1 MDYGYTPKGATPP
14 IIEAPSQQQFSEI
27 IAKAIEVATKAG
39 NKASSSN
46 IGQQVKNGLI
56 TYSKDIQDTVDYFL
70 QNQGVVTQEQLNQLD
85 EKTKQAKLKLLEA
98 ESQNTFVRYGLYV
111 AAGIFG
117 FGILWFLT
125 RDKSQK
131 NG

>member
-1 MDYGYTPKGATPP
+1 MLWIY
-14 IIEAPSQQQFSEI
+14 
-27 IAKAIEVATKAG
+27 
-39 NKASSSN
+39 
-46 IGQQVKNGLI
+46 
-56 TYSKDIQDTVDYFL
+56 YFL

>member
-1 MDYGYTPKGATPP
+1 MDYGYTPQIGTPP
-14 IIEAPSQQQFSEI
+14 IVQAPTEQQVSEI

-46 IGQQVKNGLI
+46 VGQQVKNGLI
-56 TYSKDIQDTVDYFL
+56 TYSRDIQDTVNYLL
-70 QNQGVVTQEQLNQLD
+70 QNQGVITQEQLNQLD

-98 ESQNTFVRYGLYV
+98 ESQNTFIKYGLYV
-111 AAGIFG
+111 AIGIFA
-117 FGILWFLT
+117 FGTLWFLT
-125 RDKSQK
+125 RDKSQS